1 MNGKNFFRIGAFGC
15 VLTGALALA
24 GCGDDSGLGPD
35 GGGADAAVDG
45 GGAPS
50 LPPVNPEAATRG
62 FKLYYKERLN
72 RALTAYNRYQ
82 MIGDASFALGT
93 GNPMVKKVGDAIEV
107 VPLFGDNNKFGTAAF
122 NTYYAYKAL
131 GTRELEL
138 TLLRMLEGLVFF
150 EEVTG
155 HPGLTSRDARP
166 GWTRTMDGV
175 AGKVTRTRGG
185 KSFTPPAMT
194 ALDIDLDVLG
204 AFYDGVRIT
213 YREDPTDFSFSYE
226 PAADPVEYSVTR
238 SHAIIPGYIPLSD
251 CCATAVQVPAGNTWE
266 GAFWSNHNSRDN
278 WPDIGLGY
286 AAARLA
292 LEDPNASDAVHDA
305 ARRAVASG
313 KNIGD
318 LIFESGGNLMTVS
331 EHDSYDK
338 LLVSGA
344 IRPHGLSENEDL
356 GSLANCPDAYL
367 SKALSSDGLALPVP
381 EIPVPGAATVES
393 MLMEGMI
400 NCEPDPDRTCTSL
413 FDGFCGIA
421 WGESDKLTAL
431 GMPFLDVVRTLEK
444 ASPGMAETLLGR
456 FQGDFEHIVE
466 SMLAIIHW
474 SVATGDEELAAE
486 TRKALKDMTDLMREF
501 ADVIWPDPTNE
512 SRRSQEAEAARLDAI
527 AGVDVIEE
535 HRGDFA
541 DEENRISKMEEL
553 LNLSDT
559 EPATLLTDAEIL
571 EKVEAKLA
579 DLQADTHPSGRAQVV
594 YDRYR
599 DAYDMEPPVR
609 RKGNGYEARRTGGD
623 WMPAEVPQ
631 HTHAGGRELLALAPI
646 CDTAPEI
653 IDCRWAKLGCA
664 RADLN
669 GDKLV
674 DAKDESR
681 FDAEFEAG
689 RVCGRDEAIGRS
701 VPCDGLD
708 LDGSGKLDDLDQA
721 FMAAADGCWY

>member
-1 MNGKNFFRIGAFGC
+1 MTKAGARAGGWFAMGLLC
-15 VLTGALALA
+15 AIALGLTA
-24 GCGDDSGLGPD
+24 CEDDDSLATD
-35 GGGADAAVDG
+35 GGGSDAAVDG
-45 GGAPS
+45 GGEPS

-62 FKLYYKERLN
+62 FKLYYKERLS

-93 GNPMVKKVGDAIEV
+93 GNPMVKKVGDTIEV

-131 GTRELEL
+131 RTRELEL

-150 EEVTG
+150 EEVSG

-166 GWTRTMDGV
+166 GWTRVMDGV
-175 AGKVTRTRGG
+175 AGTVTRTRGG
-185 KSFTPPAMT
+185 KAFTAPAMA
-194 ALDIDLDVLG
+194 ALDIDADVLE
-204 AFYDGVRIT
+204 AFYQGTRIT
-213 YREDPTDFSFSYE
+213 YREEPTDFSFRYE
-226 PAADPVEYSVTR
+226 PAADAEEYSVTR
-238 SHAIIPGYIPLSD
+238 SHAVIPGYIPLSD
-251 CCATAVQVPAGNTWE
+251 CCATAVQVPAGHTWE

-286 AAARLA
+286 AAAWLA
-292 LEDPNASDAVHDA
+292 LADSGASDAVHEA

-313 KNIGD
+313 KNVGD

-367 SKALSSDGLALPVP
+367 SKALSSDGLSLPVP

-400 NCEPDPDRTCTSL
+400 NCVPDPNRTCTSL
-413 FDGFCGIA
+413 GDGFCGFL
-421 WGESDKLTAL
+421 WREPEKLTAL

-466 SMLAIIHW
+466 SMLALIHW
-474 SVATGDEELAAE
+474 AIATGDEELAGE
-486 TRKALKDMTDLMREF
+486 TRKALKDMTNLMREF
-501 ADVIWPDPTNE
+501 ADVIWPDATNE

-527 AGVDVIEE
+527 AGVEVIEE

-541 DEENRISKMEEL
+541 NEENRIAKMEEL
-553 LNLSDT
+553 LNLADT

-571 EKVEAKLA
+571 EQVEAKLA
-579 DLQADTHPSGRAQVV
+579 DLQADKHPSGRAQVI
-594 YDRYR
+594 YNRYR

-609 RKGNGYEARRTGGD
+609 RKGDGYEARISGGD

-653 IDCRWAKLGCA
+653 IDCRWAKLGCV

-669 GDKLV
+669 GDKVV
-674 DAKDESR
+674 DDKDASR
-681 FDAEFEAG
+681 FEAKK
-689 RVCGRDEAIGRS
+689 S
-701 VPCDGLD
+701 D
-708 LDGSGKLDDLDQA
+708 LDGNGKVDALDEA
-721 FMAAADGCWY
+721 FLAAADGCWY

>member
-1 MNGKNFFRIGAFGC
+1 MNGRNFLRVGAFGC

-50 LPPVNPEAATRG
+50 LPPVNPEAAARG
-62 FKLYYKERLN
+62 FKLYYKERVH
-72 RALTAYNRYQ
+72 RALVSYNRYQ
-82 MIGDASFALGT
+82 MTGEASFALGS

-107 VPLFGDNNKFGTAAF
+107 VPLFGDNNKFGTAVF
-122 NTYYAYKAL
+122 NTYYGYKAL
-131 GTRELEL
+131 RTRELEL

-150 EEVTG
+150 EEITG
-155 HPGLTSRDARP
+155 HAGLTSRDVRP
-166 GWTRTMDGV
+166 AWTRVMDGV
-175 AGKVTRTRGG
+175 TGTMTLTRGG
-185 KSFTPPAMT
+185 KAFTPPAVA
-194 ALDIDLDVLG
+194 ALDIEADVLKT
-204 AFYDGVRIT
+204 FYDGVRIT
-213 YREDPTDFSFSYE
+213 YREDPTDFSLTYE
-226 PAADPVEYSVTR
+226 PAASFVEYSITR
-238 SHAIIPGYIPLSD
+238 SHAVIPGYIPLSD
-251 CCATAVQVPAGNTWE
+251 CCATAVQVPAPYTWE

-292 LEDPNASDAVHDA
+292 LEDPDASDAVHEA

-338 LLVSGA
+338 LVLSGG

-367 SKALSSDGLALPVP
+367 SKALSSDGLSLPVP

-393 MLMEGMI
+393 MLMQGMI

-413 FDGFCGIA
+413 ADGFCGHL
-421 WGESDKLTAL
+421 WSEPEKLMTL
-431 GMPFLDVVRTLEK
+431 GMPFLDVVRILEK
-444 ASPGMAETLLGR
+444 ATPGMAETLLGR

-466 SMLAIIHW
+466 SMVALIHW
-474 SVATGDEELAAE
+474 AVAAGDEELAGE
-486 TRKALKDMTDLMREF
+486 TRKALKDMTNLMREF
-501 ADVIWPDPTNE
+501 ADVIWPDATNE

-527 AGVDVIEE
+527 AGVEVIAE
-535 HRGDFA
+535 HVGDFA
-541 DEENRISKMEEL
+541 NEDQRLAKMEEL
-553 LNLSDT
+553 LNLADT
-559 EPATLLTDAEIL
+559 TPEPLVTDDEIL
-571 EKVEAKLA
+571 AKVEERLA
-579 DLQADTHPSGRAQVV
+579 ELEADTHPSGRAQVV

-599 DAYDMEPPVR
+599 DAFDMEPPIR
-609 RKGNGYEARRTGGD
+609 RKGDGYEARITGGD

-631 HTHAGGRELLALAPI
+631 HTHAGGRELLAVAPI

-653 IDCRWAKLGCA
+653 VDCRWARLGCE

-669 GDKLV
+669 DDKVV
-674 DAKDESR
+674 DAKDMSR
-681 FDAEFEAG
+681 FSADP
-689 RVCGRDEAIGRS
+689 S
-701 VPCDGLD
+701 D
-708 LDGSGKLDDLDQA
+708 LDGNGTVDDLDEA
-721 FMAAADGCWY
+721 FIAAAHGCWY

>member
-1 MNGKNFFRIGAFGC
+1 MNGKNFWWLGTFAC
-15 VLTGALALA
+15 VLAGALTA
-24 GCGDDSGLGPD
+24 CGDDSGRAPD
-35 GGGADAAVDG
+35 GGGAGAADG
-45 GGAPS
+45 GIDGGEPP
-50 LPPVNPEAATRG
+50 LPPVNPEAAALG
-62 FKLYYKERLN
+62 FKLYYKERLH

-82 MIGDASFALGT
+82 MIGDASFALAS

-131 GTRELEL
+131 RTRELEL

-166 GWTRTMDGV
+166 GWTRVMDGV
-175 AGKVTRTRGG
+175 TGKVTRTRGG
-185 KSFTPPAMT
+185 KAFTPPAMA
-194 ALDIDLDVLG
+194 ALDIDADVLA
-204 AFYDGVRIT
+204 AFFDGVSIT
-213 YREDPTDFSFSYE
+213 YREDPTDFSFTYE
-226 PAADPVEYSVTR
+226 PGADAVEYSVTR
-238 SHAIIPGYIPLSD
+238 SHAMIPGYIPLSD
-251 CCATAVQVPAGNTWE
+251 CCATAMQVPEGHPWE

-286 AAARLA
+286 AAAWLA
-292 LEDPNASDAVHDA
+292 LADSGASDAVHEA
-305 ARRAVASG
+305 ARRAVESG
-313 KNIGD
+313 KNVGD
-318 LIFESGGNLMTVS
+318 LIFENGGNLMTVS

-393 MLMEGMI
+393 MLMQGMI

-413 FDGFCGIA
+413 GDGFCGIA

-431 GMPFLDVVRTLEK
+431 GMPFLDVVRILEK
-444 ASPGMAETLLGR
+444 ATPGMAETLLGR

-466 SMLAIIHW
+466 SMLALIHW
-474 SVATGDEELAAE
+474 AVATGDEELANE
-486 TRKALKDMTDLMREF
+486 TRKALKDMTNLMREF
-501 ADVIWPDPTNE
+501 AEVIWPDPGNE
-512 SRRSQEAEAARLDAI
+512 SRRGQEAEAARLDAI
-527 AGVDVIEE
+527 AGVEVIAE

-541 DEENRISKMEEL
+541 AEENRMAKMEEL
-553 LNLSDT
+553 LNLADT
-559 EPATLLTDAEIL
+559 APATLRTDPEIL
-571 EKVEAKLA
+571 EEVEAKLA
-579 DLQADTHPSGRAQVV
+579 SLQADTHPSGRAQVI
-594 YDRYR
+594 YQRYR
-599 DAYDMEPPVR
+599 DAYGMEPPVR
-609 RKGNGYEARRTGGD
+609 RKGAGYEARRTGGD

-631 HTHAGGRELLALAPI
+631 HEHAGGRELLALAPI

-653 IDCRWAKLGCA
+653 VDCRWAKFGCV

-674 DAKDESR
+674 DSKDASR
-681 FDAEFEAG
+681 FDSDFEAG
-689 RVCGRDEAIGRS
+689 VTCKGEDGCG
-701 VPCDGLD
+701 GLD
-708 LDGSGKLDDLDQA
+708 LDGSGKLDDLDEA
-721 FMAAADGCWY
+721 FMVAADGCWY